1 MRSKA
6 AAAVVIVAAVASHV
20 CAQIPASVP
29 WRKILEQPAAW
40 YASVEAAAIADN
52 VLKFQRDSGGWPKD
66 VDMTAPPSAPAP
78 ATSDA
83 TIDNGATTTQI
94 RFLSQVGTDRHRA
107 AALRGIDYLIA
118 AQYPNGGWPQF
129 FPLRKDYSRHITF
142 NDDAMINAASLLE
155 EVAAGRNPFAFVDRN
170 RRARAADAVA
180 RATEVILKTQVL
192 VDGALTAWC
201 AQHDAVTL
209 EPRPA
214 RTYEH
219 VSLSGAE
226 TVGIVRFLM
235 RQPRTPTI
243 ERAVDAAVAWLRAV
257 RLPDGRWARF
267 YQIGTNRPIFSGRD
281 GVIKYQLSEIEQERI
296 DGYAWFGTWAKAL
309 VEQEYVRWKQR
320 ADR

>member
-1 MRSKA
+1 
-6 AAAVVIVAAVASHV
+6 
-20 CAQIPASVP
+20 
-29 WRKILEQPAAW
+29 
-40 YASVEAAAIADN
+40 
-52 VLKFQRDSGGWPKD
+52 
-66 VDMTAPPSAPAP
+66 MTAPPSAPAP

-155 EVAAGRNPFAFVDRN
+155 EVAAGRSPFAFVDRS

-235 RQPRTPTI
+235 RQPRTPDDRACGGRRCGLAPRRAFTRRPMGALLPDRHQPSDLLRPRRRHQISAVGDRAGTAATATPGSARGRRRWSRRNTPMAAWRI
-243 ERAVDAAVAWLRAV
+243 ERSRSRAAHGSSA
-257 RLPDGRWARF
+257 
-267 YQIGTNRPIFSGRD
+267 
-281 GVIKYQLSEIEQERI
+281 
-296 DGYAWFGTWAKAL
+296 
-309 VEQEYVRWKQR
+309 
-320 ADR
+320 